1 MALIDYKLEEADFQQ
16 RKISDLS
23 DTPSSDGMTAASLK
37 AYFDYIPKTMIAM
50 GAINSIIDLL
60 VSSEGA
66 ANVGG
71 SVSGVVGT
79 TIQEIL
85 DSTKKLLD
93 DRYTRDDTN
102 LLLKGKADLDTVNT
116 MIKSVGFDASTG
128 TFTFTEAGGMVHSFN
143 TALEKVAVNFV
154 YNRERQAMDLTLADG
169 SVVSIPLGEF
179 ITANEI
185 GESNTIQPTTAGGI
199 VMLEIKNGCI
209 TDEMMSSALLSAIQE
224 YVMASAN
231 NASSSDASAKNA
243 KTYADAASS
252 SAAAAKSSASSAA
265 SNASAAQA
273 AVSETAGAAAEAK
286 SYARGGT
293 GTRDGEDADN
303 AKEYA
308 RQAALSAQQALN
320 YKNEAGAIVGGDF
333 VTDAELRSALAGKE
347 NKPSTV
353 TSVISAVGW
362 NGNVYSFENIYPSD
376 MYRVSIE
383 PDNTCTADEIGAWG
397 MALMTGSATTN
408 VLTAL
413 GDVPTVDIPVILT
426 ITAVSSDSD
435 EPILETTTSDT
446 GYYLD
451 TGTNTYNLGN
461 VVKDESQLDCTN
473 YNFDI
478 L

>member
-293 GTRDGEDADN
+293 GTRTGEDTDN
-303 AKEYA
+303 AAYYA
-308 RQAALSAQQALN
+308 RQAQNYAQQAEN
-320 YKNEAGAIVGGDF
+320 FKNEAGDIAGGDF
-333 VTDAELRSALAGKE
+333 ATRAELEAKA
-347 NKPSTV
+347 NKPNTV
-353 TSVISAVGW
+353 TTILQASGW
-362 NGNVYSFENIYPSD
+362 EGNVYSFEDIYPSNL
-376 MYRVSIE
+376 YRVSIE
-383 PDNTCTADEIGAWG
+383 PNNTCTADEIGAWG

-426 ITAVSSDSD
+426 ITAVSSDGG
-435 EPILETTTSDT
+435 EPILETTTNDT

-461 VVKDESQLDCTN
+461 VVKDESQLDGTN

>member
-1 MALIDYKLEEADFQQ
+1 MALIDYKLEDADFQQ

-37 AYFDYIPKTMIAM
+37 AYFDYMPKTMIAM
-50 GAINSIIDLL
+50 GALNGIIDLL

-71 SVSGVVGT
+71 RVSGVVGT
-79 TIQEIL
+79 TVQEIL

-93 DRYTRDDTN
+93 DRYTRDDTD
-102 LLLKGKADLDTVNT
+102 LLLKGKADSATVNT
-116 MIKSVGFDASTG
+116 MIKSVNFDASTG
-128 TFTFTEAGGMVHSFN
+128 VFTFTEAGGMVHSFN

-154 YNRERQAMDLTLADG
+154 YNREQQAMDLTLADG
-169 SVVSIPLGEF
+169 SMVSIPLGEF

-185 GESNTIQPTTAGGI
+185 EGSDTIRPTI
-199 VMLEIKNGCI
+199 VDGVVKLEIKRGCI
-209 TDEMMSSALLSAIQE
+209 TDDMMSSALLSAMQG

-231 NASSSDASAKNA
+231 SAHSADASEKNA
-243 KTYADAASS
+243 KAHADAASA
-252 SAAAAKSSASSAA
+252 SAAAAKTSADAAA
-265 SNASAAQA
+265 SDASAADA
-273 AVSETAGAAAEAK
+273 SRVAAEA
-286 SYARGGT
+286 ARVAAEKA
-293 GTRDGEDADN
+293 RDE
-303 AKEYA
+303 AKE
-308 RQAALSAQQALN
+308 AA
-320 YKNEAGAIVGGDF
+320 GGDF
-333 VTDAELRSALAGKE
+333 VTDTELRSALAGKA

-353 TSVISAVGW
+353 ASVISAGGW
-362 NGNVYSFENIYPSD
+362 NDNAYSFEDIYPSD

-383 PDNTCTADEIGAWG
+383 PDNTCTADEISAWG

-426 ITAVSSDSD
+426 ITAVSSDSG

-461 VVKDESQLDCTN
+461 VVKDESQLDGTN